1 MFISDCLKPHTLSGP
16 ICGEYIVRFYW
27 NHKEKKCER
36 TIYGGCRATRNN
48 FATMDICQEVAG
60 TICSQSWTRTPTCTM
75 ILDKNKINEFG
86 YIFLNI

>member
-1 MFISDCLKPHTLSGP
+1 MYKVSCFLVLLIIAQVYCDNVHFEESDCLKPHTLSGP

-60 TICSQSWTRTPTCTM
+60 TICSQS
-75 ILDKNKINEFG
+75 
-86 YIFLNI
+86 